1 MTTIIQISFFCYLI
15 TAIISILFGII
26 YLVRSEF
33 MPYHAVA
40 LEKQWIELDTK
51 IQTLIL
57 ALMRVAGG
65 GFLATG
71 IVVVLLM
78 LLYLRTSKQW
88 IMFIIPTVGLI
99 TSLSSLYA
107 TLLVKSRTPASP
119 PVNLTLLSIG
129 LILIGF
135 ILSLSTF
142 F

>member
-71 IVVVLLM
+71 IVIILLM

-88 IMFIIPTVGLI
+88 IIFIIPTVGLI
-99 TSLSSLYA
+99 ISLSSLYA
-107 TLLVKSRTPASP
+107 TILVKSRTPASP

-135 ILSLSTF
+135 ILSLSIF